1 MRKLFAIIFILVLSS
16 SAAFSKT
23 QRASYDGMG
32 YVGTLPDL
40 TRQYIPSEQRS
51 TKPMIEQ
58 VKNFHSADMVKP
70 IPRENPTFVNM
81 ILKQDK
87 TTKYINDLNEF
98 IPMLE
103 KIFDSI
109 EDKENVQLF
118 NAKVYFFN
126 KNADYFR
133 SKYIEKPEGEYISFR
148 KLMEVST
155 HAKSVALLRAE
166 AEKYNP
172 YLAYGGSGYIYDP
185 NNIEEQLNFLK
196 AELERTILLLK
207 DTN

>member
-23 QRASYDGMG
+23 QQASYDGMG

-40 TRQYIPSEQRS
+40 TRQYVPSEQRS
-51 TKPMIEQ
+51 TKPVIEQ

-133 SKYIEKPEGEYISFR
+133 SKYIEKPEGEYISFK

-185 NNIEEQLNFLK
+185 NNIEEQLDFLK